1 MRIAVTHFFIHTG
14 KSAHETHKITR
25 KMSLYIY
32 KILSE
37 KSTAIFI
44 ARFDLQPQM
53 IFVEPYTEILK

>member
-1 MRIAVTHFFIHTG
+1 
-14 KSAHETHKITR
+14 
-25 KMSLYIY
+25 MSLYIY